1 LIKFM
6 KRLML
11 MDKIKLSELKV
22 ETIIGIWEWEK
33 RNPQIVSIDL
43 EMSTNIKAA
52 AKSDSIKDA
61 LDYKTIAKRI
71 KQYSENNHFE
81 LIETLAENLV
91 QIIIEEFKVEWV
103 KLSVSKPYAIRDS
116 KNVSLTIER
125 TKNE

>member
-1 LIKFM
+1 M

-81 LIETLAENLV
+81 LIETLAENLT

>member
-1 LIKFM
+1 M

-43 EMSTNIKAA
+43 EMSTAIKAA

-61 LDYKTIAKRI
+61 LDYRAISKRI

-81 LIETLAENLV
+81 LIETLAENLA

>member
-1 LIKFM
+1 M

-43 EMSTNIKAA
+43 EMSTAIKAA

-81 LIETLAENLV
+81 LIETLAENLA

>member
-1 LIKFM
+1 M

-43 EMSTNIKAA
+43 EMSTAIKAA

-61 LDYKTIAKRI
+61 LDYKAISKRI

-81 LIETLAENLV
+81 LIETLAENLA

-125 TKNE
+125 TKDE

>member
-1 LIKFM
+1 
-6 KRLML
+6 

-81 LIETLAENLV
+81 LIETLAENLT